1 MALLEGQLGK
11 LTFIF
16 YPNSKFPGVGVPYV
30 PMYNPTSFTVNHDV
44 KYDTKS
50 SPTKADLVKKFLS
63 VNPRVVNMELF
74 FDGTG
79 ASPSTLGGFG
89 NKVGVNAGV
98 QSVEG
103 QIQIFLKAAYQIAG
117 VLHKPNYV
125 MLVWG
130 TFIMTGVLESANVT
144 YTMFAAD
151 GTPLRA
157 KMSLSIKEHVDFS
170 LISKILK
177 LQSPDISKSIEVQ
190 EGDTLPLLCYKEYG
204 DASLYNQVA
213 KVNNL
218 KNYRKLKQG
227 TRLLFPPINNLA

>member
-1 MALLEGQLGK
+1 MTLLKGQLGK

-16 YPNSKFPGVGVPYV
+16 YPNSKAPGIGVPYV
-30 PMYNPTSFTVNHDV
+30 PMYNPTSFTVTHDV
-44 KYDTKS
+44 HYDKKAKVNT
-50 SPTKADLVKKFLS
+50 ADLVKKFLC
-63 VNPRVVNMELF
+63 VKPRVVNMELF

-89 NKVGVNAGV
+89 NKAGVNVSIKG
-98 QSVEG
+98 VEG
-103 QIQIFLKAAYQIAG
+103 QIQTFLKAAYQIAG

-157 KMSLSIKEHVDFS
+157 KMSISIKEHVDFS
-170 LISKILK
+170 LVNKILNLK
-177 LQSPDISKSIEVQ
+177 SPDISKSIVVQ

-204 DASLYNQVA
+204 DSSYYTKVA

-227 TRLLFPPINNLA
+227 MELLFPPINNLS